1 MATVSER
8 ATKLAEQAEEDFAE
22 SWRPDKESPARLV
35 GAVVRYTTA
44 PTQYGDKT
52 ICVVRDEEGN
62 EWSVWLLQA
71 ALVAA
76 FGRERPKPGELVL
89 IDYQGQKKSER
100 TGRRYHAFRLVVERD
115 DKPVLPDFDAMAA
128 EADGGTDTATPATD
142 VPADT
147 SGLVADADDQGEEGE
162 TDVIPF

>member
-8 ATKLAEQAEEDFAE
+8 AAKLQEQAEQDFAE
-22 SWRPDKESPARLV
+22 SWRPDKDGSPQLIAE
-35 GAVVRYTTA
+35 VVRYTSG
-44 PTQYGDKT
+44 PTSYGDKA
-52 ICVVRDEEGN
+52 ICVVRDGDGKER
-62 EWSVWLLQA
+62 SVWLLQA

-76 FGRERPKPGELVL
+76 FARERPKPGELVL
-89 IDYQGQKKSER
+89 IDYQGQKMSER
-100 TGRRYHAFRLVVERD
+100 TGRRYHAFKLVVERD

-147 SGLVADADDQGEEGE
+147 SGLVAVADDQSEEGE
-162 TDVIPF
+162 ADEIPF